1 MVRNVIFDLDG
12 TLVDSLPGI
21 QWSVEAAMTACGMPA
36 ACPDLKPLIG
46 PPIRVILATVTGLRE
61 PATLDRLELAFRAS
75 YDSAGWRKTTCQP
88 GTLPMIEHLHSAGH
102 ELSVVTNK
110 PGKASRMILRELA
123 IDGFFREIVSRD
135 SRTPPF
141 PSKAEMLTEVIR
153 SQGMERAG
161 SIMVGDTLE
170 DCRAAFEAGL
180 ACAVVPHGYGS
191 GLDDSLPPGCRL
203 IDGWH
208 DLVKWCEAPAYE
220 TGNYR

>member
-1 MVRNVIFDLDG
+1 MVCNVIFDLDG

-21 QWSVEAAMTACGMPA
+21 QWSVEAALAACGIPA

-46 PPIRVILATVTGLRE
+46 PPIRVILATVTGIVE
-61 PATLDRLELAFRAS
+61 AAALDRLERAFRAS

-88 GTLPMIEHLHSAGH
+88 GTLAMIERLYGSGH
-102 ELSVVTNK
+102 ELWVVTNK

-203 IDGWH
+203 IAGWH
-208 DLVKWCEAPAYE
+208 DLVRWCEAPAYE